1 MLQTRIYLQR
11 SAPIRPKTSEICRN
25 FAKHWQLPYGS
36 EPAAEGH
43 PEDELLFGRAG
54 YLYAVLY
61 ARAYTQG
68 DADDVLRRV
77 AERCVAKIFLIRS

>member
-1 MLQTRIYLQR
+1 MAIAAT
-11 SAPIRPKTSEICRN
+11 SALGNAAAAAQYWADLLTW
-25 FAKHWQLPYGS
+25 A
-36 EPAAEGH
+36 PAAEGH